1 MAKTIDAFEEFFPK
15 LAQLARGPRRSAHPT
30 PSPRHQALKDRL
42 AVLGIDAGIERV
54 GNHWDVWYKG
64 STTEC
69 ANLKEATYSVEDF
82 EDEAIRAAFVALNPG
97 TNELKVYD
105 NVNQN
110 GYSRPYTH
118 GELINKYLV

>member
-1 MAKTIDAFEEFFPK
+1 MPRKIDALEEFFPE
-15 LAQLARGPRRSAHPT
+15 LARLARGPVQPK
-30 PSPRHQALKDRL
+30 PSPQLQALKDRL
-42 AVLGIDAGIERV
+42 AILGIDAGIERV

-64 STTEC
+64 STSEC

-110 GYSRPYTH
+110 GYSHGPYTH
-118 GELINKYLV
+118 EELINKYLA